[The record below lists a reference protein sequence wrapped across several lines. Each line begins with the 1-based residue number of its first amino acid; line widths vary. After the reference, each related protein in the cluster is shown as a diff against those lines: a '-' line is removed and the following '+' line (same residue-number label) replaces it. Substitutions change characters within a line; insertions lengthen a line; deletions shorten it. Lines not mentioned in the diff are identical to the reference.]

1 MHFQPKET
9 RKYNKAIGGQNKAI
23 GRHNKDADGQ
33 PYCIDEQEA
42 RSATHIRKRT
52 QF

>member
-1 MHFQPKET
+1 MHFQPKEA
-9 RKYNKAIGGQNKAI
+9 RQYNKAIGGQNKAI

-33 PYCIDEQEA
+33 PYCIDKQKA